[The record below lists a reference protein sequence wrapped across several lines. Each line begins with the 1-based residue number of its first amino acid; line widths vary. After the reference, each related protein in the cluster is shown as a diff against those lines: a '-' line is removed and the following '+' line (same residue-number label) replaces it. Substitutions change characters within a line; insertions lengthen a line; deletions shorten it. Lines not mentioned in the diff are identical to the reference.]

1 MNPSLF
7 SFFNR
12 GVASIF
18 ALSFGIAAAPN
29 GFCSDVFRGN
39 ETFQSF
45 NKAKKILEHQVIFDH
60 RVTLYCNAPF
70 DKDKWISLPPG
81 FTTQVHKK
89 RANRVEWEHVVPA
102 ENFGRFFPEWR
113 EGSPMCTDNR
123 GAPFKGRK
131 CAEKSNITFRLM
143 QSDMY
148 NLFPVIGAVNA
159 ERGNKN
165 FGLLSASAENT
176 FGSCAMKISSNRAE
190 PPKYARGTIARAY
203 EYMAYAYPIF
213 KLSKKQ
219 ERLMDAWDRQYPVE
233 RWECVRTKRIE
244 RIQGNENPFVKQPCI
259 EKKLW

>member
-1 MNPSLF
+1 M
-7 SFFNR
+7 
-12 GVASIF
+12 
-18 ALSFGIAAAPN
+18 
-29 GFCSDVFRGN
+29 
-39 ETFQSF
+39 
-45 NKAKKILEHQVIFDH
+45 IFDH

-89 RANRVEWEHVVPA
+89 ELTESNGNMSYLPKTSDDSSRNGGKVRQCALITEVLLLKE
-102 ENFGRFFPEWR
+102 EN
-113 EGSPMCTDNR
+113 D
-123 GAPFKGRK
+123 
-131 CAEKSNITFRLM
+131 AEKSNITFRLM

-203 EYMAYAYPIF
+203 KYMAYAYPIF
-213 KLSKKQ
+213 KLSKEQ
-219 ERLMDAWDRQYPVE
+219 ERLMDVWDRQYPVE
-233 RWECVRTKRIE
+233 KWECVRTKRIE
-244 RIQGNENPFVKQPCI
+244 RIQGNENPFR
-259 EKKLW
+259 

>member
-1 MNPSLF
+1 
-7 SFFNR
+7 
-12 GVASIF
+12 
-18 ALSFGIAAAPN
+18 
-29 GFCSDVFRGN
+29 
-39 ETFQSF
+39 
-45 NKAKKILEHQVIFDH
+45 
-60 RVTLYCNAPF
+60 
-70 DKDKWISLPPG
+70 
-81 FTTQVHKK
+81 
-89 RANRVEWEHVVPA
+89 
-102 ENFGRFFPEWR
+102 
-113 EGSPMCTDNR
+113 MCTDNR

-176 FGSCAMKISSNRAE
+176 FGSCAMKISSDRAE

-203 EYMAYAYPIF
+203 KYMAYAYPIF
-213 KLSKKQ
+213 KLSKEQ
-219 ERLMDAWDRQYPVE
+219 ERLMDVWDRQYPVE
-233 RWECVRTKRIE
+233 KWECVRTKRIE

>member
-1 MNPSLF
+1 MHPSLF

-89 RANRVEWEHVVPA
+89 ELTESNGNMSYLPKTSDDSSRNGGKVRQCALITEVLLLKE
-102 ENFGRFFPEWR
+102 EN
-113 EGSPMCTDNR
+113 
-123 GAPFKGRK
+123 ARK
-131 CAEKSNITFRLM
+131 NQTSR
-143 QSDMY
+143 S
-148 NLFPVIGAVNA
+148 G
-159 ERGNKN
+159 
-165 FGLLSASAENT
+165 
-176 FGSCAMKISSNRAE
+176 
-190 PPKYARGTIARAY
+190 
-203 EYMAYAYPIF
+203 
-213 KLSKKQ
+213 
-219 ERLMDAWDRQYPVE
+219 
-233 RWECVRTKRIE
+233 
-244 RIQGNENPFVKQPCI
+244 
-259 EKKLW
+259 

>member
-89 RANRVEWEHVVPA
+89 RANRVE
-102 ENFGRFFPEWR
+102 
-113 EGSPMCTDNR
+113 
-123 GAPFKGRK
+123 
-131 CAEKSNITFRLM
+131 
-143 QSDMY
+143 
-148 NLFPVIGAVNA
+148 
-159 ERGNKN
+159 
-165 FGLLSASAENT
+165 
-176 FGSCAMKISSNRAE
+176 
-190 PPKYARGTIARAY
+190 
-203 EYMAYAYPIF
+203 
-213 KLSKKQ
+213 
-219 ERLMDAWDRQYPVE
+219 
-233 RWECVRTKRIE
+233 
-244 RIQGNENPFVKQPCI
+244 
-259 EKKLW
+259 